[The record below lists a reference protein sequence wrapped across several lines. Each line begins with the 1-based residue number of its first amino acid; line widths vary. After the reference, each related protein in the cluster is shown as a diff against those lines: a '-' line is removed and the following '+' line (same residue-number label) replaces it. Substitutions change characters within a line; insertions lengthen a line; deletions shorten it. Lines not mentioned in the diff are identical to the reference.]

1 MEKKVVLW
9 KFIKKKENS
18 IKKLINNFMINYDSD
33 KLYILDWLIYN
44 NNKEGIMIVENNIED
59 LNEYLL
65 KYFDNITI
73 YNYEKINDWL
83 N

>member
-9 KFIKKKENS
+9 KFIKKKENL
-18 IKKLINNFMINYDSD
+18 IKQIINNFMINYDSD
-33 KLYILDWLIYN
+33 KLYILDWLVY

-59 LNEYLL
+59 LKEYLL

>member
-1 MEKKVVLW
+1 MEKKIVLW
-9 KFIKKKENS
+9 KFIKKKENN
-18 IKKLINNFMINYDSD
+18 IKEIINNFMRNYNSEN
-33 KLYILDWLIYN
+33 LIILDWLIY
-44 NNKEGIMIVENNIED
+44 NNKEGIMIVESNIED

>member
-1 MEKKVVLW
+1 MKKKVVLW
-9 KFIKKKENS
+9 KFIKKKEKL
-18 IKKLINNFMINYDSD
+18 IKELINNFMINYDSD

-44 NNKEGIMIVENNIED
+44 NKEGIMIVENNIED
-59 LNEYLL
+59 LKEYLL

>member
-9 KFIKKKENS
+9 KFIKKKENL
-18 IKKLINNFMINYDSD
+18 IKELINNFMINYDSD

>member
-9 KFIKKKENS
+9 KFIKKKENL
-18 IKKLINNFMINYDSD
+18 IKQIINNFMINYDSD

-44 NNKEGIMIVENNIED
+44 NKEGIMIVENNIED
-59 LNEYLL
+59 LKEYLL

>member
-9 KFIKKKENS
+9 KFIKKKENL
-18 IKKLINNFMINYDSD
+18 IKELINNFMINYDSD

-44 NNKEGIMIVENNIED
+44 NKEGIMIVENNIKD